1 MTEDPG
7 NAGKETDECLTRCYL
22 IASVQSYGAQR
33 NASLNNNRQV
43 RALFENQII
52 RTPLYQIYRKVRMP
66 NRLFNLISKTTWD
79 FNSKKSRRHVD
90 IGLSPNTIRSVPNQ
104 WRLDACG
111 LLATTCLLSPT
122 QWKFRFSKSKHV

>member
-22 IASVQSYGAQR
+22 IASVQSCGAQR
-33 NASLNNNRQV
+33 NASLNNNRQGKHTRGGDLVATNHCDV
-43 RALFENQII
+43 R
-52 RTPLYQIYRKVRMP
+52 
-66 NRLFNLISKTTWD
+66 WD

-90 IGLSPNTIRSVPNQ
+90 FGL
-104 WRLDACG
+104 LDACG
-111 LLATTCLLSPT
+111 LLVATTCLLSPT